1 MEKMKKGINL
11 DAVAIVLVRSKFP
24 ENIGSVARAMKNMGF
39 HRLILVDGCSPLH
52 ANAYKV
58 ASGAEDILERAEEA
72 ASLTEAV
79 SETRCVVGTT
89 SREGEERAPLLSPRD
104 LVRELIPLSVKNSI
118 ALVFGPE
125 REGLTN
131 EELSHCH
138 LTVRIP
144 SSTAFP
150 SLNLSH
156 AVMILC
162 YELFQSSLPIQER
175 STELAKT
182 EDLEKMFDHMEKTLV
197 DIEFLDA
204 EHPTPIMRV
213 LRRLFG
219 RSRLDPREVR
229 ILHGIWSK
237 VDWQMRRKR

>member
-1 MEKMKKGINL
+1 VKRGINL
-11 DAVAIVLVRSKFP
+11 DAISIVLVRPKFP
-24 ENIGSVARAMKNMGF
+24 ENIGSVARVMKNMGLT
-39 HRLILVDGCSPLH
+39 RLILVDGCSPLH

-58 ASGAEDILERAEEA
+58 ASGAEDILERAEEVP
-72 ASLTEAV
+72 SFTEAI
-79 SETRCVVGTT
+79 SDTACVIGTT
-89 SREGEERAPLLSPRD
+89 SREGEKRRPLLFPRD
-104 LVRELIPLSVKNSI
+104 LMKKLIPLSMRNSI

-131 EELSHCH
+131 QELDHCH

-156 AVMILC
+156 AVSILC
-162 YELFQSSLPIQER
+162 YEFFQCSLPIEER
-175 STELAKT
+175 PSEVAKT
-182 EDLEKMFDHMEKTLV
+182 EDLEKMFDHMEKTLI
-197 DIEFLDA
+197 DIGFLDA
-204 EHPTPIMRV
+204 KHPAPIMRV

-219 RSRLDPREVR
+219 RSQMNSREVQ

-237 VDWQMRRKR
+237 VDWQMRRKKV

>member
-1 MEKMKKGINL
+1 MKRGVNL
-11 DAVAIVLVRSKFP
+11 GALSIVLVRPKFP
-24 ENIGSVARAMKNMGF
+24 ENIGSVARVMKNMGLS
-39 HRLILVDGCSPLH
+39 RLILVDGCSPLH

-58 ASGAEDILERAEEA
+58 SSGGEDILERAEEPP
-72 ASLTEAV
+72 SLTEAI
-79 SETRCVVGTT
+79 SDTACVVGTT
-89 SREGEERAPLLSPRD
+89 SRRGEERGPLLSPRD
-104 LVRELIPLSVKNSI
+104 LARELIPLSMKNSI

-138 LTVRIP
+138 LYVRIP

-162 YELFQSSLPIQER
+162 YELFQSSLPIEER
-175 STELAKT
+175 PSELAKT
-182 EDLEKMFDHMEKTLV
+182 EELEKMFDHMERTLS
-197 DIEFLDA
+197 DIGFLDA
-204 EHPTPIMRV
+204 KQPAPIMRV

-219 RSRLDPREVR
+219 KSRLDSREVR
-229 ILHGIWSK
+229 ILHGLWSK
-237 VDWQMRRKR
+237 MDWQMRRKRV